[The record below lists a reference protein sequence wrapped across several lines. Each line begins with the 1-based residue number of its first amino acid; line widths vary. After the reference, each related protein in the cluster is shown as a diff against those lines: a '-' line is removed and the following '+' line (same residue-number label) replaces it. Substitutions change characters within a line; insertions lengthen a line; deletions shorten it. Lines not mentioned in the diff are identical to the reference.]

1 MHEGPVRGRTIADL
15 QRRRDEHQ
23 AAADVIGKRLS
34 AIAFSRKWYETL
46 AVEVKIIDR
55 VREFLAWRPDLT
67 FSPGEIIEACHAGSH
82 AVAKALTRLVRSG
95 AIVRAA
101 HAAYRIAR

>member
-1 MHEGPVRGRTIADL
+1 VRGRTVADL

-23 AAADVIGKRLS
+23 AAADAIGKRLA
-34 AIAFSRKWYETL
+34 AIVFTRKWYETL
-46 AVEVKIIDR
+46 AHEVKVIDR
-55 VREFLAWRPDLT
+55 VREFLAGRPDLA
-67 FSPGEIIEACHAGSH
+67 FSPGEIIEACAAGKH
-82 AVAKALTRLVRSG
+82 AVCKALTRLVRSG